1 MPGGEVASMLLVV
14 LQLETMVN
22 EETEG
27 EIIHWWK
34 W

>member
-1 MPGGEVASMLLVV
+1 MPGGEVASVLLVV

-27 EIIHWWK
+27 ETIH
-34 W
+34 

>member
-27 EIIHWWK
+27 ETVH
-34 W
+34 

>member
-1 MPGGEVASMLLVV
+1 MPGREVASMLLVM

-27 EIIHWWK
+27 ETIH
-34 W
+34 

>member
-27 EIIHWWK
+27 EIIH
-34 W
+34 

>member
-27 EIIHWWK
+27 ETIH
-34 W
+34 

>member
-1 MPGGEVASMLLVV
+1 MPGREVTSMLLVV

-27 EIIHWWK
+27 ETID
-34 W
+34 